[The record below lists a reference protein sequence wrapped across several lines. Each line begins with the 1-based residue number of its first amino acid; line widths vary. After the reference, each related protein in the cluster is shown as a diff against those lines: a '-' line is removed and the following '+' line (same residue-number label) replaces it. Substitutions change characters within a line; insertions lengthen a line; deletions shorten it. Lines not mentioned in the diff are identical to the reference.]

1 MKKQLLGL
9 FLSFSVL
16 TTYAQTSTGLVAHWD
31 FNGTVNDVSGNG
43 HNGTAHNLTPA
54 AGVDGVA
61 NTAYSFNGSNSF
73 ISIPTSTAFDVTKYT
88 ICAKIKVANFNTG
101 SCQGNTII
109 TRGGFVTTGSWAL
122 GFDDNAYNDCTVL
135 DTTKELFD
143 GKAGTNFPSAP
154 AAWQYTAPI
163 AENKWY
169 KVVMTYDSMVWK
181 IYINDTLKNTV
192 TGPGNPIGICT
203 DSVTIGMDVFD
214 ALTGHPYQF
223 SGTMDDIRFYN
234 TVLADS
240 DITLYD
246 APTAVPDLVTN
257 DNIKVYPNPASN
269 KISVQLPDSVV
280 KYDMQIINQLGQI
293 CMTTEIIG
301 GAADIDVA
309 ALPGGIYIMKLTCNG
324 SSFYKKIQKN

>member
-9 FLSFSVL
+9 FLSFGAL

-61 NTAYSFNGSNSF
+61 NTAYAFNGSTSF

-88 ICAKIKVANFNTG
+88 ICATIKVATFNTA
-101 SCQGNTII
+101 SCQGNTVI
-109 TRGGFVTTGSWAL
+109 TRGAFVSTGGWAL
-122 GFDDNAYNDCTVL
+122 DFDDNAYNDCTVL
-135 DTTKELFD
+135 DSTKELFD

-169 KVVMTYDSMVWK
+169 KVVMTYDGTIWK

-192 TGPGNPIGICT
+192 TGGGSAIGIST

-214 ALTGHPYQF
+214 APSHPYQF
-223 SGTMDDIRFYN
+223 SGIMDDIRFYN

-240 DITLYD
+240 DITLYN
-246 APTAVPDLVTN
+246 APTAVPNLVTN
-257 DNIKVYPNPASN
+257 DNIKIYPNPATN
-269 KISVQLPDSVV
+269 KIYVQLPYNGA
-280 KYDMQIINQLGQI
+280 KYDMQIVNQLGQV
-293 CMTTEIIG
+293 CMTTEITG

-324 SSFYKKIQKN
+324 NSFYKKIQKQ